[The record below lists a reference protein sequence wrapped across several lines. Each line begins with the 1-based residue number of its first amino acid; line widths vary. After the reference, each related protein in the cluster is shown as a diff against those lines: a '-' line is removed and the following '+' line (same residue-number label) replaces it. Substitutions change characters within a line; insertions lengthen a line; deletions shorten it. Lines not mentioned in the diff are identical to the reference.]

1 MVVKDKVV
9 EDDEE
14 SDGFS
19 DEDTD
24 YSSSGSDSTS
34 DIEMTGGYYT
44 REMFLKKYKYHIFK
58 IFRQIRNYLLVVHY
72 LIFLFTTIMYI

>member
-44 REMFLKKYKYHIFK
+44 REMFLKK
-58 IFRQIRNYLLVVHY
+58 
-72 LIFLFTTIMYI
+72 